1 MNDKGKAFI
10 AKLDELIELFKQLRD
25 KATSEG
31 IIIKND
37 PLYQNFELLAG
48 NYQMI
53 KNTIPDDFIEEM
65 GEPIKELITQMVDQL
80 KKDLGI
86 FDKPEA
92 APVIDEREN
101 IDFLLKN
108 RDLSEQEINDL
119 LDKRRMLEKKNFS

>member
-101 IDFLLKN
+101 IDLLLKN